1 MTKRSRNTPSDP
13 GARAASGGAAALAA
27 GAPSRRWL
35 FGPALD
41 LALGCGA
48 AYGAVFVLLAVAGQQ
63 MRDAVPLWA
72 LLVPFNLISGAHYGA
87 TVVRAYERAEDR
99 SAYALFTLWTTAL
112 LGAAFVAG
120 LASYSFGS
128 WVITT
133 YLTWS
138 PWHYA
143 GQNFGISML
152 FLRRRGVQPT
162 DLARRLLHTSFV
174 SSSVL
179 AGIALHFT
187 GTDVAYA
194 PAQIENTVYGFRAL
208 GGILGAPAALGDGLM
223 IAAGAVY
230 VVSTGG
236 AVFLL
241 RRAATFR
248 DLVPTLVLVAT
259 QALWFSVPVLARHTG
274 FLSSLDPL
282 SPEPATASFAFV
294 WIGFGHVFQYLWIT
308 TYFSKEAGRSKSHA
322 GFILRSMLA
331 GTALWVVPALLFAPG
346 ILGRLPYDAGLAVMI
361 GALVNLH
368 HFVLDGVIWK
378 LRDARIAGILVRREN
393 VRREAAESGAAAE
406 PAPAPMRPAL
416 RAALWAGGFLVVGVG
431 TWSTLETG
439 LGFNRA
445 YLDRD
450 FAAARRASE
459 RLELVGQ
466 ASAEQ
471 RLKLGNLALEAG
483 DLAAAETEFKRSI
496 EIMETAWAWT
506 GLGEAYHR
514 SEDRESAA
522 EAYRRA
528 LRLEP
533 DHAVATFYAGIVA
546 LETGQ
551 IDRGTR
557 ALERALELARTAK
570 EPDEALI
577 AAISGELG
585 KLK

>member
-1 MTKRSRNTPSDP
+1 MSKRSRSAARTPPAP
-13 GARAASGGAAALAA
+13 GASGGASGGAAALAA
-27 GAPSRRWL
+27 GAPPRRWL
-35 FGPALD
+35 FGPVLD
-41 LALGCGA
+41 LSLGCGA

-99 SAYALFTLWTTAL
+99 RAYALFTLWTTVF

-152 FLRRRGVQPT
+152 FLRRRGIQPT

-187 GTDVAYA
+187 GSDVAYA
-194 PAQIENTVYGFRAL
+194 PGQIENTVYGFRAL

-230 VVSTGG
+230 LASTAG
-236 AVFLL
+236 AIFLL
-241 RRAATFR
+241 RRAAPLR
-248 DLVPTLVLVAT
+248 DLFPTLVLVAT

-274 FLSSLDPL
+274 FLTSIDPL

-308 TYFSKEAGRSKSHA
+308 TYFSKEAGRSKSHS

-346 ILGRLPYDAGLAVMI
+346 VLGRLPYDAGLAVMI

-378 LRDARIAGILVRREN
+378 LRDARIAGILVRRE
-393 VRREAAESGAAAE
+393 AAKSGAAAE
-406 PAPAPMRPAL
+406 AAPAPMRPAL

-471 RLKLGNLALEAG
+471 RLKLGHLALEAG
-483 DLAAAETEFKRSI
+483 DLAAAEAEFRRSI

-533 DHAVATFYAGIVA
+533 DHAVATFYSGIVA

-551 IDRGTR
+551 IDRGVR
-557 ALERALELARTAK
+557 ALERALELARSAQ

-577 AAISGELG
+577 ATISGELD

>member
-1 MTKRSRNTPSDP
+1 MSKRSRN
-13 GARAASGGAAALAA
+13 AASSPAVAGASGGASSGAAALAA

-35 FGPALD
+35 FGPVLD
-41 LALGCGA
+41 LSLGCGA

-208 GGILGAPAALGDGLM
+208 GGILGAPAALGDGLLL
-223 IAAGAVY
+223 AAGVVYLVSTAGAV
-230 VVSTGG
+230 V
-236 AVFLL
+236 LL
-241 RRAATFR
+241 RRAAPFR
-248 DLVPTLVLVAT
+248 ELFPTLVLVAT

-274 FLSSLDPL
+274 FLTSLDPL
-282 SPEPATASFAFV
+282 SPDPATASFAFV

-346 ILGRLPYDAGLAVMI
+346 ILGRLPYDAGLALMI

-378 LRDARIAGILVRREN
+378 LRDARIAGILVRRE
-393 VRREAAESGAAAE
+393 AAKAGATAA

-416 RAALWAGGFLVVGVG
+416 RASLWAGGFLVVGVG

-445 YLDRD
+445 YLDGD

-471 RLKLGNLALEAG
+471 RLKLGHLALEAG
-483 DLAAAETEFKRSI
+483 DLAAAEAEFRRSI

-514 SEDRESAA
+514 SEDREAAA

-533 DHAVATFYAGIVA
+533 DHAVATFYSGIVA

-557 ALERALELARTAK
+557 ALERALELARTAPQ
-570 EPDEALI
+570 PDEALI
-577 AAISGELG
+577 ATITGELE